1 MPQAESQVLTE
12 LRELRARLAQLEERN
27 RRRPKHFNQKQA
39 AEYLNCSEEWLRR
52 GACGGSGAKTQ
63 PAGALLGLH
72 RRGFGRLRGSGGRQH
87 GRLTVAP

>member
-39 AEYLNCSEEWLRR
+39 AEYLNRSEEWLRR
-52 GACGGSGAKTQ
+52 EHA
-63 PAGALLGLH
+63 AG
-72 RRGFGRLRGSGGRQH
+72 RGPKRSQRGRYWDY
-87 GRLTVAP
+87 TVEDLDAYAAAAAS

>member
-39 AEYLNCSEEWLRR
+39 AEYLNRSEEWLRR
-52 GACGGSGAKTQ
+52 EHA
-63 PAGALLGLH
+63 AG
-72 RRGFGRLRGSGGRQH
+72 RGPKRSQRGRYWDY
-87 GRLTVAP
+87 TVEDLDAYAAAEGNAA